1 MKLPDFSWVALGGA
15 CLGFMALSL
24 AAPVWAGGFE
34 KAVLAEMNFART
46 QPFDY
51 AQYLR
56 RRARVGDEYEA
67 QTAPGPTDAADLSEA
82 IEFLEHQKPLPA
94 LRADERLAKTAMVH
108 VRAQGGAGTVG
119 HGEADGT
126 TFEVR
131 LHREGVWAGI
141 AGENI
146 SYGRETSRGVITQLI
161 IDSGVRGRGHRVNI
175 FDPTFEDAGVACGP
189 HQTYRVMCVIDFAGA
204 LAKP

>member
-1 MKLPDFSWVALGGA
+1 MKLKGFWNTVIGGA
-15 CLGFMALSL
+15 SL
-24 AAPVWAGGFE
+24 AGLTLAGPPARAGGFE
-34 KAVLAEMNFART
+34 KAVLAELNFART

-56 RRARVGDEYEA
+56 RRALVGDEYEA
-67 QTAPGPTDAADLSEA
+67 ETAPGPTDAADLSEA

-94 LRADERLAKTAMVH
+94 LKSDERLAKTALAH
-108 VRAQGGAGTVG
+108 VRAQGDAGTVG
-119 HGEADGT
+119 HDEPDGT
-126 TFEVR
+126 TLEVR
-131 LHREGVWAGI
+131 LHRENLWAGI

-175 FDPTFEDAGVACGP
+175 FDRAYEYAGVACGR
-189 HQTYRVMCVIDFAGA
+189 HRTYRVMCVIDFAGA
-204 LAKP
+204 LARP

>member
-1 MKLPDFSWVALGGA
+1 MKLQVSSRTARGGVGLGLVALS
-15 CLGFMALSL
+15 F
-24 AAPVWAGGFE
+24 AGQVQAGSFE

-67 QTAPGPTDAADLSEA
+67 LTAPGPSDEADLSEA
-82 IEFLEHQKPLPA
+82 IEFMEHQRPLPA
-94 LRADERLAKTAMVH
+94 LRADERLAKAALDH
-108 VRAQGGAGTVG
+108 VRAQGGVGTVG

-126 TFEVR
+126 TFESR

-175 FDPTFEDAGVACGP
+175 FDHAFEVAGVACGP
-189 HQTYRVMCVIDFAGA
+189 HQAYRVMCVIDFAGA